1 MGSTEDSGPMKPG
14 NSVEDKTLTTGKQ
27 REDQGRADA
36 GFGNLEEDPD
46 RRRSLFGGGK
56 SWTRGESD
64 TSGESTQRMGQ
75 RAQKTLGGG
84 KFQTDTEAGKPQG
97 SRAVRARRQTPTIP
111 GHLQRKTVTED
122 VK

>member
-46 RRRSLFGGGK
+46 RR
-56 SWTRGESD
+56 EI
-64 TSGESTQRMGQ
+64 
-75 RAQKTLGGG
+75 AI
-84 KFQTDTEAGKPQG
+84 
-97 SRAVRARRQTPTIP
+97 RRWEVMDE
-111 GHLQRKTVTED
+111 RRE
-122 VK
+122 